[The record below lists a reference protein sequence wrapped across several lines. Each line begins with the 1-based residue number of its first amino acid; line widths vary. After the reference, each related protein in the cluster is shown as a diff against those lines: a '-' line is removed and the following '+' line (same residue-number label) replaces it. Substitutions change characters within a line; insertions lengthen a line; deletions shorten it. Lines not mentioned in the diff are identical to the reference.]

1 MKRNKGGLMKAI
13 IIITSILFFVS
24 VAHANTLRCG
34 HDLVS
39 IGDHKLI
46 VEEKCGGP
54 QSKDRIA
61 YEVQRGFEDD
71 YRLYRY
77 IDEWIY
83 DSRKNP
89 KIRKTKR
96 LIRLIFEENLLKRI
110 ETLTTY

>member
-1 MKRNKGGLMKAI
+1 MKVLI
-13 IIITSILFFVS
+13 FISSILFVVS
-24 VAHANTLRCG
+24 FAQADTLRCG
-34 HDLVS
+34 HELVS

-46 VEEKCGGP
+46 VEEKCGEP

-71 YRLYRY
+71 YRLYRF
-77 IDEWIY
+77 IDEWVY

-96 LIRLIFEENLLKRI
+96 LIRLIFEENILKRI